1 MNVPVTLNGD
11 KTILDV
17 RPEESL
23 MSVLRK
29 REFTSVKCGCNQGH
43 CGSCTVLLNDNPVA
57 ACKIP
62 IGIIRDSDIV
72 TLNYF
77 SGSKE
82 YTAIMQGFELA
93 GIKLCGYCNAGKIFS
108 TYQIL
113 KMNKNLSRNEI
124 TDFVKNLS
132 PCCTDLQ
139 TLTNG
144 IIWAI
149 EINNKGYES
158 TLRKYK
164 LTQKANGR

>member
-1 MNVPVTLNGD
+1 
-11 KTILDV
+11 
-17 RPEESL
+17 
-23 MSVLRK
+23 
-29 REFTSVKCGCNQGH
+29 
-43 CGSCTVLLNDNPVA
+43 
-57 ACKIP
+57 
-62 IGIIRDSDIV
+62 
-72 TLNYF
+72 
-77 SGSKE
+77 
-82 YTAIMQGFELA
+82 
-93 GIKLCGYCNAGKIFS
+93 
-108 TYQIL
+108 
-113 KMNKNLSRNEI
+113 MNKNLSRNEI